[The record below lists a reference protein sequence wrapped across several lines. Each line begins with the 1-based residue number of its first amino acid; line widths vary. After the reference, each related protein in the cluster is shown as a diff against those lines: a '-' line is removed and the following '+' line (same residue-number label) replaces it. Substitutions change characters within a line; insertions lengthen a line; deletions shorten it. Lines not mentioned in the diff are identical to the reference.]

1 MILFLSTIFFLILI
15 IIFCDFFTNAIEQVG
30 HLFNIQENSLG
41 SIFAAIG
48 TAFPET
54 VLPLIAIFGAVVT
67 GSDVE
72 LGKEVGKGAVLGSP
86 FMLSTIAFFVF
97 GVSIIILN
105 FMKKRNGIINIQRDF
120 LLRDLKF
127 FLFAYTV
134 GVLMS
139 LTNIKPFK
147 ISVGIFLLIFYFIYA
162 LRTLNKEGDS
172 VCEEECE
179 ELKLI
184 TLFRLSPKNRKFILF
199 FQLIFAVVGIVIS
212 SHFFVENIK
221 EISVLL
227 GVQAMIISLFIAPVA
242 TELPE
247 TVNGIVWSIKGKD
260 TLAAGNIS
268 GAMVFQACI
277 PMAIGVMFTD
287 WAFGISEILN
297 VFCVYSA
304 VLILYLSAKYTKEFD
319 AKYLLLSVLPYVFYI
334 ISVLIYI
341 K

>member
-1 MILFLSTIFFLILI
+1 M
-15 IIFCDFFTNAIEQVG
+15 TNAVEQAG
-30 HLFNIQENSLG
+30 HLFNIQDNSLG

-54 VLPLIAIFGAVVT
+54 VLPLIAVFGAVIT
-67 GSDVE
+67 GSDLT

-86 FMLSTIAFFVF
+86 FMLSTIAFFVY

-105 FMKKRNGIINIQRDF
+105 FLKKRNGIVNIKKDF

-127 FLFAYTV
+127 FLFAYTI

-139 LTNIKPFK
+139 LATNHTLK
-147 ISVGIFLLIFYFIYA
+147 IFAGIFLLAFYFIYA
-162 LRTLNKEGDS
+162 FRTLKKEGHSDS
-172 VCEEECE
+172 SCEEECE
-179 ELKLI
+179 ELKFI
-184 TLFRLSPKNRKFILF
+184 TLFRLSPQQNRKTILF
-199 FQLIFAVVGIVIS
+199 TQLIFAVAGIVLS

-221 EISVLL
+221 EISMLL

-287 WAFGISEILN
+287 WTFGISELLN
-297 VFCVYSA
+297 VVCVYSA
-304 VLILYLSAKYTKEFD
+304 ILILYLSAKYTKDFD
-319 AKYLLLSVLPYVFYI
+319 SKYLLLSVLPYIFYI
-334 ISVLIYI
+334 ISVFIYI